1 MKRSVLLAISICL
14 SLLVS
19 QGCFS
24 RSDFTLISSKNVN
37 LSKVKINKNKSKG
50 RTQGK
55 HCHHAILFFTI
66 GEPTNLEKA
75 LDEALL
81 AKRAEVLLDADVNWQ
96 FVWIPFLY
104 TQECWK
110 VEGTAYDIF

>member
-1 MKRSVLLAISICL
+1 MSH
-14 SLLVS
+14 
-19 QGCFS
+19 
-24 RSDFTLISSKNVN
+24 SDFTLISSKNVN
-37 LSKVKINKNKSKG
+37 LNNVKINTNNSKG
-50 RTQGK
+50 QTEGR
-55 HCHHAILFFTI
+55 HCHYAVLFFTI

-81 AKRAEVLLDADVNWQ
+81 VKMAEVLLDADVSWQ
-96 FVWIPFLY
+96 FVWIPFIY